1 MRALQRPPAHSL
13 AQRRAQAQVSPPGRR
28 CMLSALA
35 LGTLYAT
42 SPAALCQALLGQPG
56 PTAQKTTGRPVNWPE
71 VKLLDGTRWGLAQAQ
86 GKMVI
91 VVFWSTT
98 CPFCLRHNAHIEK
111 LRVAAAGRPLEILTV
126 ARDKDPAAV
135 KAYLARHG
143 YGFQVTME
151 QGPMGTALST
161 RKVIPLTLLV
171 DRQGRL
177 GQEIPGEMFEEDVMD
192 WLRLV

>member
-1 MRALQRPPAHSL
+1 VKALG
-13 AQRRAQAQVSPPGRR
+13 PPGAAPAPCRR
-28 CMLSALA
+28 RRGVLSALA
-35 LGTLYAT
+35 LGALYAT
-42 SPAALCQALLGQPG
+42 STAALPQGQKPPG
-56 PTAQKTTGRPVNWPE
+56 KLVNWPE
-71 VKLLDGTRWGLAQAQ
+71 VTLLDGSRWGPAQAQ
-86 GKMVI
+86 GKTVI

-98 CPFCLRHNAHIEK
+98 CPFCLRHNAHIDK
-111 LRVAAAGRPLEILTV
+111 LRRAAAGRPLEILTV
-126 ARDKDPAAV
+126 ARDKDPTAV
-135 KAYLARHG
+135 TAYLARHG

-151 QGPMGTALST
+151 QGPLSAALSS